1 MNEPAISVIVPI
13 YNVEKWVGDMLEFYK
28 DRHFVN
34 EDRTF
39 DIHNLPVVFFEQ
51 LFGHY
56 TFKAID
62 NKNGFC
68 GDNGTISLFDS
79 DFFNSRDYVGI
90 KRSEKAYCAHCFAAS
105 WGGHQSGLR
114 ERLIRALPRGVANSL
129 LNLHYNVIKPAATH
143 RYDPIYRQEHP

>member
-13 YNVEKWVGDMLEFYK
+13 YNVEKWVGDVLEFYK

-62 NKNGFC
+62 DKNGFC

-105 WGGHQSGLR
+105 WGGIKAGCVSGSFARCL
-114 ERLIRALPRGVANSL
+114 
-129 LNLHYNVIKPAATH
+129 AA
-143 RYDPIYRQEHP
+143 